1 MATTGN
7 PDTESPQGDLGRLR
21 KDVCKKLGARK
32 KAHRAEE
39 LADLFGIHKA
49 HYYRLVSGE
58 RTASLPLAFH
68 MANVL
73 GTKVE
78 KLFVHK
84 VDA

>member
-7 PDTESPQGDLGRLR
+7 PDTGSPQGDLGRLR
-21 KDVCKKLGARK
+21 EDVCKKLGARK
-32 KAHRAEE
+32 KAYSAEQ
-39 LADLFGIHKA
+39 LANLFGIHKA
-49 HYYRLVSGE
+49 HYYRLLNGE

-73 GTKVE
+73 STRIE
-78 KLFVHK
+78 KLFVSR